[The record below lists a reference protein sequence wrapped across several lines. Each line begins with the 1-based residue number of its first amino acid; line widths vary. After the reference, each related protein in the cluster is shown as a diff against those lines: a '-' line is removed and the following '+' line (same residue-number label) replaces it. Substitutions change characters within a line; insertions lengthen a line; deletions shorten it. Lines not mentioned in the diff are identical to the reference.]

1 MQSLAVLSSL
11 FHQSVSWH
19 SMWCT
24 TTPNE
29 LRNEEVGLQ
38 TTNTYQTLVSP
49 RDYIDLSYQEI
60 RENTNIVS
68 LYLI

>member
-1 MQSLAVLSSL
+1 
-11 FHQSVSWH
+11 
-19 SMWCT
+19 MWCT

-29 LRNEEVGLQ
+29 LRNEEVGLR